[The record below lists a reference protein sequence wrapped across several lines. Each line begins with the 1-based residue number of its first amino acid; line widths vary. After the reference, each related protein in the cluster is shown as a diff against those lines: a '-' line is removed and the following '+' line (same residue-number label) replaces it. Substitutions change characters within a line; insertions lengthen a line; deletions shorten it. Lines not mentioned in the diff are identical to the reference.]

1 MNRSLPAV
9 FAGGALGTAARLGV
23 DLLLPHAAAGLA
35 WSTLV
40 VNVLGCLALGVLTAS
55 VLARPGPPDWLR
67 AGLGPGL
74 LGGFTTMSA
83 VAVALGQ
90 QLQQGLLLAAALQAG
105 LQVGLSLLAVA
116 VGLRLGR
123 RIPPGPAD
131 AGGTA
136 P

>member
-1 MNRSLPAV
+1 MTRSLLAV
-9 FAGGALGTAARLGV
+9 LLGGALGTAARLAL
-23 DLLLPHAAAGLA
+23 DLLLPHPAGSIA

-40 VNVLGCLALGVLTAS
+40 ANVLGCLVLGALTAS
-55 VLARPGPPDWLR
+55 VVARPALPDWLR

-83 VAVALGQ
+83 VALLLAQ
-90 QLQQGLLLAAALQAG
+90 QLQQGLVLPAALQAG
-105 LQVGLSLLAVA
+105 LQIGLSLLAVA

-123 RIPPGPAD
+123 RIGPGRAD
-131 AGGTA
+131 ARGTA

>member
-1 MNRSLPAV
+1 MTRSLLAV
-9 FAGGALGTAARLGV
+9 LLGGALGTAARLGI
-23 DLLLPHAAAGLA
+23 DLLLPHPAAGFA

-40 VNVLGCLALGVLTAS
+40 VNALGCLLLGALSTS
-55 VLARPGPPDWLR
+55 VLARPALPEWLR

-83 VAVALGQ
+83 VALVLGQ
-90 QLQQGLLLAAALQAG
+90 QLQQGLALPAALQAG
-105 LQVGLSLLAVA
+105 LQVGLSLLAVV

-123 RIPPGPAD
+123 RIPPGRAD
-131 AGGTA
+131 AQGTA